1 MEREGKIRSTTTI
14 SLFIKL
20 WLIINDR
27 KFSAKIVFLS
37 HVINQPAVFLRIRVL
52 RLGRS
57 VARSRAEDRG
67 ELSDGQSR
75 AGAEWQVDSRAHRI
89 DANLTSP
96 VGRLGTQASP
106 RLPWSRP
113 GGVPR
118 EPFLPRFLCPT
129 AHGTGPMAMA
139 LAQLH
144 DKSPVDETVVH
155 VLYHEVTN
163 PYAVDGA
170 QHGARS

>member
-1 MEREGKIRSTTTI
+1 MTGKYGEREWEIRSTTTI
-14 SLFIKL
+14 C
-20 WLIINDR
+20 
-27 KFSAKIVFLS
+27 
-37 HVINQPAVFLRIRVL
+37 VL

-57 VARSRAEDRG
+57 GARSRAEDRG
-67 ELSDGQSR
+67 EVSDGQSR
-75 AGAEWQVDSRAHRI
+75 AGAEWQVDSGAHRI

-144 DKSPVDETVVH
+144 DKSPVDEAVVH